1 MMLKKPKASFDEFTA
16 NYLDYIIMLMLN
28 NLLKKEKTSFY
39 CFRQGR
45 LHVT

>member
-1 MMLKKPKASFDEFTA
+1 MMSNQPKASFDEFTA
-16 NYLDYIIMLMLN
+16 HYYDYIIMLMLN
-28 NLLKKEKTSFY
+28 NLIKKEKTSFY